1 MAGVTEAGVSR
12 CLRGPARV
20 DPSSEELVY
29 NLFSVDDH
37 IVEPAD
43 VWTSRVGKKFGDA
56 IPHVVEEDGRE
67 FWVFDGRRETQMGL
81 NAVAGKPR
89 EEWGREPIRFTDM
102 IPGCYVPEERRKD
115 LLSNGIFA
123 SVAFPTLPGF
133 GGRKFFDFKD
143 KDLALACVRAW
154 NDFVLEEWCA
164 AAPDMFVPMTIAPVW
179 DPKLAAAEVERTA
192 ALGSKALCWVEEPG
206 ALGQPGLHGDHWDPL
221 FAAVQDAS
229 IPVCMHIGSAG
240 ATVDFDPSVN
250 PMVAIAT
257 AFAGAAFHAVNMMC
271 SPIPRKF
278 PDVKYVWSEGGIGWL
293 PAALE
298 RADRQWERHRYWTDM
313 DETLPSEICKRSMYF
328 CMIEEPWGLTTRDY
342 NGVDNIL
349 WECDYPHADTPWPS
363 TQAACKALFTD
374 VEPDVIEK
382 VTHSN
387 AEKLFDFPLSQ
398 GLIAQY
404 SAPVA

>member
-1 MAGVTEAGVSR
+1 MYT
-12 CLRGPARV
+12 
-20 DPSSEELVY
+20 
-29 NLFSVDDH
+29 LFSVDDH
-37 IVEPAD
+37 IIEPAD
-43 VWTSRVGKKFGDA
+43 VWTSRVDKKFGDR
-56 IPHVVEEDGRE
+56 IPHVVEEGGKEYWQFEDQR
-67 FWVFDGRRETQMGL
+67 DITMGL

-89 EEWGREPIRFTDM
+89 DQWGTEPARFTDM
-102 IPGCYVPEERRKD
+102 IPGCYDPHERRKD

-154 NDFVLEEWCA
+154 NDFLLDEWCA

-179 DPKLAAAEVERTA
+179 DPQLAAAEVRRCAEK
-192 ALGSKALCWVEEPG
+192 GSKALCWVEEPG

-221 FAAVQDAS
+221 FQAVQDVD

-240 ATVDFDPSVN
+240 ASTTNFAASAPA
-250 PMVAIAT
+250 MVMIAT
-257 AFAGAAFHAVNMMC
+257 AFTSAAFHSVNMMC

-278 PDVKYVWSEGGIGWL
+278 PDVKFVWSEGGIGWL

-313 DETLPSEICKRSMYF
+313 DSTLPSEICKRSMYF
-328 CMIEEPWGLTTRDY
+328 CMIEEPWGLTTRDF

-349 WECDYPHADTPWPS
+349 WESDYPHADTPFPN
-363 TQAACKALFTD
+363 TQAACKEQFGGVPQD
-374 VEPDVIEK
+374 V
-382 VTHSN
+382 VTKITHAN
-387 AEKLFDFPLSQ
+387 AEKLFKFELSAD
-398 GLIAQY
+398 LITQY
-404 SAPVA
+404 STGD